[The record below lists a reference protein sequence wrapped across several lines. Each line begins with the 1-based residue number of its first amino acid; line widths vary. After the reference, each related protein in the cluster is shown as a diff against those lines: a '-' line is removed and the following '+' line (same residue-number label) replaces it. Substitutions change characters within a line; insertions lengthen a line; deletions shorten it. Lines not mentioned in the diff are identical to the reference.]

1 LLVLLLCPLVKD
13 QTVFILD
20 DTDAEKCVQV
30 EVPLKQILTD
40 KDESSLKDT
49 MAFSTLSSSADLQEE
64 IVDIEEYDTGA
75 NRINQD
81 LQREADEEMSGF
93 PVDFV
98 ARKNSVPWCLSVN
111 SHLYLLIFVSMVLQ
125 LEHIF
130 LHQCHLE

>member
-1 LLVLLLCPLVKD
+1 
-13 QTVFILD
+13 
-20 DTDAEKCVQV
+20 
-30 EVPLKQILTD
+30 
-40 KDESSLKDT
+40 
-49 MAFSTLSSSADLQEE
+49 LSISDLQEE

-75 NRINQD
+75 NRINRD

-98 ARKNSVPWCLSVN
+98 ARKNSVEPDDVIEEKFDSGALV
-111 SHLYLLIFVSMVLQ
+111 IEET